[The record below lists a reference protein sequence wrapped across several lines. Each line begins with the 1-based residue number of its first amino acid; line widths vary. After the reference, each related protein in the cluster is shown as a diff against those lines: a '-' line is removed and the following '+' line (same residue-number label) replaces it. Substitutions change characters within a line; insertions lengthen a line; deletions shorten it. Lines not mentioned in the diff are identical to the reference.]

1 MEFLNSQLPPMG
13 KQWYT
18 GPFPQPRSL
27 TDTKPNLY
35 IKKGDPQRLSPTVG
49 FSELIPAIC

>member
-1 MEFLNSQLPPMG
+1 MSPDNATAAVETDPV
-13 KQWYT
+13 
-18 GPFPQPRSL
+18 PQPRSL

-35 IKKGDPQRLSPTVG
+35 IKKGAPQRLSPTVG